1 MAKQLMFDEA
11 ARQRVLKGVSQLAR
25 AVKVT
30 LGPSGRNVLFGKSF
44 GSPQA
49 TKDGVTVSKEVELK
63 DPFENVGAKAVNQA
77 ADKTNEVAGD
87 GTTTAVVLTEA
98 IYAAGIKHVAAGAN
112 PLKLKDGIDAAVAAA
127 VEHVKKQSRPVK
139 GEKDYL
145 QVAMVSS
152 HFDAQVAELVSG
164 AMAKAGR
171 EGVITVEEGKS
182 RETEVEYIDGL
193 QFDKGYISPYFIN
206 RPQDLVAEYEDAHV
220 LITDKKISG
229 VKEFVPILE
238 QAAQAGKPLVVI
250 AEEVEGEA
258 LAALVVNRL
267 RGVLQVVAV
276 KAPAFGDRRKA
287 ILQDIA
293 TLTGGT
299 VVSEEMGIALESVK
313 LRDLGRA
320 KRVRVEKETTTIV
333 GGAGDKKKV
342 EERIQE
348 LRGSIK
354 KATSDYDR
362 EKLEERL
369 AKLIGGVAIL
379 RVGGTTEG
387 EMKERKY
394 RVEDA
399 VHAVRGAAEEGIVAG
414 GGVALLRAADAVRA
428 LKLEGDEKLG
438 ALAVAQALEV
448 PMAAIARNAG
458 FDPSVVVAEAREA
471 GGTKGFDAGAGEAVD
486 MLQAGIVDPAKVV
499 RVALQNAASVA
510 SMLLTTR
517 TIIVDLKEEKKAVA
531 GAVK

>member
-1 MAKQLMFDEA
+1 M
-11 ARQRVLKGVSQLAR
+11 
-25 AVKVT
+25 
-30 LGPSGRNVLFGKSF
+30 
-44 GSPQA
+44 
-49 TKDGVTVSKEVELK
+49 
-63 DPFENVGAKAVNQA
+63 
-77 ADKTNEVAGD
+77 
-87 GTTTAVVLTEA
+87 
-98 IYAAGIKHVAAGAN
+98 
-112 PLKLKDGIDAAVAAA
+112 
-127 VEHVKKQSRPVK
+127 EH
-139 GEKDYL
+139 
-145 QVAMVSS
+145 
-152 HFDAQVAELVSG
+152 
-164 AMAKAGR
+164 
-171 EGVITVEEGKS
+171 
-182 RETEVEYIDGL
+182 
-193 QFDKGYISPYFIN
+193 
-206 RPQDLVAEYEDAHV
+206 EDALV
-220 LITDKKISG
+220 LITDKKIAS

-238 QAAQAGKPLVVI
+238 QVAQSGKPLVVI

-299 VVSEEMGIALESVK
+299 VISEEMGVTLESIK

-333 GGAGDKKKV
+333 GGGGDKKKV
-342 EERIQE
+342 EERINE

-369 AKLIGGVAIL
+369 AKLIGGVSII

-438 ALAVAQALEV
+438 ALAVAHAMEEPL
-448 PMAAIARNAG
+448 AAIARNAG
-458 FDPSVVVAEAREA
+458 YDPSVVVAEAA
-471 GGTKGFDAGAGEAVD
+471 GGTKGFDAGTGEPVD
-486 MLQAGIVDPAKVV
+486 MIQAGIVDPAKVV

-517 TIIVDLKEEKKAVA
+517 TIIVELKEEKKPVA
-531 GAVK
+531 GAMK